1 MDFAIFFSLDESES
15 LTKHFVPFFFC
26 AMVKSYTWLYRFF
39 HKGRQNKKGGGLG
52 IFVSDDIKAE
62 ASICE
67 HTVKRVGFTE
77 EQFENIVVRIP
88 ECISINNH
96 SDTKNNH
103 SNNDITYI
111 HTLPIFCEI

>member
-1 MDFAIFFSLDESES
+1 
-15 LTKHFVPFFFC
+15 
-26 AMVKSYTWLYRFF
+26 MVKSYTWLYRFF